1 METSEATISSPVLQ
15 LIADFS
21 VLFIQGKT
29 TSSSPSGSHG
39 PLSLTCLVFWT
50 SGKEV
55 HQLPEC
61 TVPSRGRAHV
71 HRFTLQSIIKWN
83 LKVPV
88 LPLLFPNLSPSWG
101 NRVHFRVCFLS
112 DFSFT
117 CTQSHISHFKKKTR
131 SSSGRLYAHNELSPG
146 LGHGSVGKVFAV

>member
-21 VLFIQGKT
+21 VLFIQGKQHQAHQAVPT
-29 TSSSPSGSHG
+29 VHSVWP
-39 PLSLTCLVFWT
+39 VWFFWT

-55 HQLPEC
+55 RQLPEC

-71 HRFTLQSIIKWN
+71 HRFTLQSIIEWN

-117 CTQSHISHFKKKTR
+117 CTQSHIAHFKNKRR